1 MPTSPS
7 RRFLLTVIL
16 VGAAA
21 SGLARPVFT
30 QAQADS
36 RERTLFLSAVDK
48 SGEPIDD
55 LRISDVIVREDGA
68 RREILRLSR
77 AIEPIDIAL
86 LIDNSAAAEGAVIP
100 MRSAL
105 RSFVRAMAEGNE
117 IAVIALADRPTVV
130 VEYTSDLKKL
140 ENGVGGLFAM
150 SGSGMTL
157 LDAVT
162 ETVRGLARRNA
173 PRAMIV
179 TVIND
184 GPEHSTR
191 QYRQVIDAM
200 KTAHAQLHAVTVGTF
215 AFSNQSEA
223 RERAFVLD
231 LGTKESGG
239 QRMTLLSPMGLDNA
253 LGKLAR
259 DLSTQYKVV
268 YGRPQ
273 SLVPP
278 EKLEIASGRRGVTLR
293 GTPMR
298 GQAGA

>member
-1 MPTSPS
+1 
-7 RRFLLTVIL
+7 
-16 VGAAA
+16 
-21 SGLARPVFT
+21 
-30 QAQADS
+30 
-36 RERTLFLSAVDK
+36 
-48 SGEPIDD
+48 
-55 LRISDVIVREDGA
+55 
-68 RREILRLSR
+68 
-77 AIEPIDIAL
+77 
-86 LIDNSAAAEGAVIP
+86 
-100 MRSAL
+100 
-105 RSFVRAMAEGNE
+105 
-117 IAVIALADRPTVV
+117 
-130 VEYTSDLKKL
+130 
-140 ENGVGGLFAM
+140 M

-162 ETVRGLARRNA
+162 ETVSGLARRNA
-173 PRAMIV
+173 PRAMV
-179 TVIND
+179 VSVIND
-184 GPEHSTR
+184 GPEYSTR

-215 AFSNQSEA
+215 SVSNQGEA

-239 QRMTLLSPMGLDNA
+239 QRMTLLSPMGLDKA

-259 DLSTQYKVV
+259 ELSTQYKVV

-278 EKLEIASGRRGVTLR
+278 DKLEIESGRRGVTLR

>member
-140 ENGVGGLFAM
+140 EDGAGGLFPM

-162 ETVRGLARRNA
+162 ETVRGLTRRNA

-179 TVIND
+179 SVIND
-184 GPEHSTR
+184 GPEFSTR
-191 QYRQVIDAM
+191 SFRQVIDAV
-200 KTAHAQLHAVTVGTF
+200 KAANAQLHAVTVG
-215 AFSNQSEA
+215 AFSDTGNSEA

-239 QRMTLLSPMGLDNA
+239 QRMTLLSPMGLDSA

-259 DLSTQYKVV
+259 ELSSQYKVV

-293 GTPMR
+293 GTPTR

>member
-30 QAQADS
+30 QTQADS

-48 SGEPIDD
+48 SGEPIED

-86 LIDNSAAAEGAVIP
+86 LIDNSAAAEAAVIP

-105 RSFVRAMAEGNE
+105 RAFVTSMAEGNQ
-117 IAVIALADRPTVV
+117 IAVISLADRPTVV
-130 VEYTSDLKKL
+130 VEYTSDLKTL

-162 ETVRGLARRNA
+162 ETMSGLARRNA
-173 PRAMIV
+173 PRAMV
-179 TVIND
+179 VSVIND
-184 GPEHSTR
+184 GPEYSTR

-215 AFSNQSEA
+215 SVSNDSEA

-239 QRMTLLSPMGLDNA
+239 QRMTLLSPMGLDKA

-259 DLSTQYKVV
+259 ELSTQYKVV
-268 YGRPQ
+268 YARPQ

-278 EKLEIASGRRGVTLR
+278 DKLEIESGRRGVTLR
-293 GTPMR
+293 GTPTR
-298 GQAGA
+298 EQAGA

>member
-7 RRFLLTVIL
+7 RRLLLTVIL

-21 SGLARPVFT
+21 SGLARPAFT

-36 RERTLFLSAVDK
+36 RERTLFLSAVDDR
-48 SGEPIDD
+48 GEPIAD
-55 LRISDVIVREDGA
+55 LLISDVVVREDGA

-140 ENGVGGLFAM
+140 EDGAGGLFPM

-162 ETVRGLARRNA
+162 ETVRGLTRRNA

-179 TVIND
+179 SVIND
-184 GPEHSTR
+184 GPEFSTR
-191 QYRQVIDAM
+191 SFRQVIDAV
-200 KTAHAQLHAVTVGTF
+200 KAANAQLHAVTVG
-215 AFSNQSEA
+215 AFSDTGNSEA

-239 QRMTLLSPMGLDNA
+239 QRMTLLSPMGLDSA

-259 DLSTQYKVV
+259 ELSSQYKVV

-293 GTPMR
+293 GTPTR